1 MNENIRYYILP
12 VTDDARQVFTLD
24 MTIDGAVFQ
33 ARIEIRFLYG
43 PWVWV
48 ISIWNNAT
56 GELMVN
62 QIPLVCSYGEINDL
76 LAPFRHL
83 RDGAGMRSLFVLK
96 NTDQPGSVDPDRYT
110 LTNFNVLFGDTF
122 G

>member
-1 MNENIRYYILP
+1 MNENIKYYILP

-24 MTIDGAVFQ
+24 MTIDGAAFQ
-33 ARIEIRFLYG
+33 ARIEIRFLYE

-83 RDGAGMRSLFVLK
+83 RDGAGMGSLFVLK

>member
-1 MNENIRYYILP
+1 MNENIKYYILP

-24 MTIDGAVFQ
+24 MTIDGAAFQ
-33 ARIEIRFLYG
+33 ARIEIRFLYE

-48 ISIWNNAT
+48 ISIWNNAP

-83 RDGAGMRSLFVLK
+83 RDGAGMGSLFVLK